1 LITNIFILCKE
12 GIMKGGIRRWGNG
25 KIGRWRDKEIG

>member
-12 GIMKGGIRRWGNG
+12 GIMKGAIRRWGDG
-25 KIGRWRDKEIG
+25 GIERGRDKEIG